1 MPPPA
6 SHPTPD
12 FPSSAALRA
21 RDLSRDLSRALP
33 NSCSESRTAP
43 AADAGTEPRAKAATR
58 TTRRAADWRALFHA
72 HDSREVLARLMH
84 DDPLGLRARVAARLA
99 ERAYLLDV
107 DRALL
112 RSFARTARAALGYRG
127 DPELDAWLDERIDE
141 AVADLLSEDHEAERS
156 GAALDDRQATV
167 FSTLGRPLGLA
178 PAELRAACVQFNR
191 LPPADRRAF
200 QALVI
205 QGRTLDE
212 LAHERRESAS
222 DAARAAR
229 RGLEALLHGANA
241 RQVPTPPSRP

>member
-6 SHPTPD
+6 SLPSPEV
-12 FPSSAALRA
+12 PSSASELA
-21 RDLSRDLSRALP
+21 RDVVRALP
-33 NSCSESRTAP
+33 ERSSTPRSPLATTSVPESSP
-43 AADAGTEPRAKAATR
+43 KAAPR
-58 TTRRAADWRALFHA
+58 TSRRAADWRALFHA

-84 DDPLGLRARVAARLA
+84 DDPLALRARVAARLA
-99 ERAYLLDV
+99 QRAYLLDV

-127 DPELDAWLDERIDE
+127 EPQLEAWLDERIDE
-141 AVADLLSEDHEAERS
+141 ALADLLSEDHEAERA
-156 GAALDDRQATV
+156 GAALDERQATV
-167 FSTLGRPLGLA
+167 FATLGRPLGLA

-191 LPPADRRAF
+191 LPAADRRAF

-241 RQVPTPPSRP
+241 RRVPSPPSRP